1 MFMNQYLA
9 KYFALYKK
17 LILPGIGSFNS
28 ATQPAQLE
36 FVEKTLHAPAHIIIF
51 QQDES
56 ADDTNFISFLIKE
69 TGLEQYEAASRFS
82 QFITQ
87 VKEKLQAGIALQ
99 LPGLGVLT
107 NNGSSYAFTADSL
120 QQYFPGVIAERVI
133 RQNAQHAVRVGE
145 DEKTSTEM
153 HEMLNKEVVQ
163 DRWWIGAIVLAVVG
177 IAAILYYYLS
187 R

>member
-9 KYFALYKK
+9 KYFALHKK
-17 LILPGIGSFNS
+17 LILPGIGSFNA

-36 FVEKTLHAPAHIIIF
+36 FVEKTLHAPTHTITF
-51 QQDES
+51 QQDEAAS
-56 ADDTNFISFLIKE
+56 DTNFISFLINE
-69 TGLEQYEAASRFS
+69 TGLDQYGAINRFN
-82 QFITQ
+82 QFIVQ
-87 VKEKLQAGIALQ
+87 LEEKLQSGIPWQ
-99 LPGLGVLT
+99 LPGLGILT
-107 NNGSSYAFTADSL
+107 NNGSSYAFTAESL
-120 QQYFPGVIAERVI
+120 QQYFPGIIAERVI

-153 HEMLNKEVVQ
+153 HELLNKEATQ

>member
-1 MFMNQYLA
+1 MNQYLA
-9 KYFALYKK
+9 KYFALNKK
-17 LILPGIGSFNS
+17 LILPGIGSFNT
-28 ATQPAQLE
+28 AIQPAQLE
-36 FVEKTLHAPAHIIIF
+36 FVEKTLHAPVHTITF

-69 TGLEQYEAASRFS
+69 TGHGQYEAANRFN
-82 QFITQ
+82 QFVTQ
-87 VKEKLQAGIALQ
+87 LKEKLQSGIALQ

-107 NNGSSYAFTADSL
+107 NNGAAYAFTAESL
-120 QQYFPGVIAERVI
+120 HQFFPGIIAERVI

-153 HEMLNKEVVQ
+153 HAMLNQEAVQ
-163 DRWWIGAIVLAVVG
+163 DRWGIGAIVLAVVG